1 MNRLLEWMEILS
13 LDNCDPQM
21 VYKNKFICAA
31 HFASD
36 CSSPGTKK
44 LNANAKPT
52 LNLISSGIYNILHQ
66 LITISI
72 PF

>member
-1 MNRLLEWMEILS
+1 MNRLLEWIEILG
-13 LDNCDPQM
+13 LVNCDPQM

-36 CSSPGTKK
+36 CTSPGTKR
-44 LNANAKPT
+44 LNAKAKPT
-52 LNLISSGIYNILHQ
+52 LNWPSGIYILHK
-66 LITISI
+66 LIIISI